1 MAVDPAT
8 TNTTATDTPAPDTA
22 ATALPIRRATF
33 GDQLRRNARRHPNKT
48 AIVALDSASHARR
61 EYTYAELDTAVNQ
74 MANSLAGQGIGHGDV
89 VAIMGRNTP
98 ELVITFWAAAKLG
111 AAVTGLNY
119 TFLASELHYQLSHSE
134 AKALVCEDALVDRIE
149 AITDPLP
156 ELAIR
161 ITNNADSDAAPTA
174 WLRWYDLL
182 ASGSP
187 DEPDL
192 ATTPVTEH
200 SIGLIPYTSGTEAL
214 PKAVVIPQRNYLI
227 GTIPALITGMG
238 LTESDVWYYL
248 LPLHTIA
255 GLGVQ
260 IALISLGNTIVLP
273 FATDP
278 QRALDTFVSEGV
290 TCSGQTP
297 TFFLQLIGLE
307 AFQSADLTQL
317 RRLITYGG
325 TMPRAMFEAFG
336 PVAPNLEWITFWS
349 QSELAQTPTVGRFR
363 SLDDVPNHDPSWI
376 GKPTNQLEV
385 RVIDSDGNDAEE
397 GELICRSP
405 GVMAGYLKNPDRT
418 AEVLRDGWLHTGD
431 IVSMDADGNIFF
443 RDRMK
448 DLIKSGGMNV
458 SSVEVERMLYQHDA
472 VLEVAVVGLA
482 DEYWGQTVNA
492 YVVLRP
498 GTQAATEDLRAWCKE
513 RLAPYKVPKTVHL
526 VEALPKDT
534 QGKTLK
540 RKLRG

>member
-1 MAVDPAT
+1 MT
-8 TNTTATDTPAPDTA
+8 TTQDS
-22 ATALPIRRATF
+22 TALPVRRATF
-33 GDQLRRNARRHPNKT
+33 GDQLRRNALRHPDKP
-48 AIVALDSASHARR
+48 ALIALDSTTHQRR
-61 EYTYAELDTAVNQ
+61 EYSYRDLDRS
-74 MANSLAGQGIGHGDV
+74 ANKLANALAAQGIGHGDV

-98 ELVITFWAAAKLG
+98 ELVITFWAASKLG

-119 TFLASELHYQLSHSE
+119 TFLAPELHYQLAHSE
-134 AKALVCEDALVDRIE
+134 AKALVCEDALVDKIE
-149 AITDPLP
+149 AIGDPLP
-156 ELAIR
+156 HLEIR
-161 ITNNADSDAAPTA
+161 ITNDADSSDAPSS
-174 WLRWYDLL
+174 WLRWYELVES
-182 ASGSP
+182 AS
-187 DEPDL
+187 DVEPDP
-192 ATTPVTEH
+192 ATSGVTDD

-214 PKAVVIPQRNYLI
+214 PKAVVIPQRNYLMS
-227 GTIPALITGMG
+227 TIPALITGMG
-238 LTESDVWYYL
+238 LEESDVWYYL

-255 GLGVQ
+255 GLGLQ
-260 IALISLGNTIVLP
+260 IALISLGNTLVLP

-278 QRALDTFVSEGV
+278 QRALDTIVSEGV

-297 TFFLQLIGLE
+297 TFFLQLIGLD
-307 AFQSADLTQL
+307 AFRDGDLSRL

-325 TMPRAMFEAFG
+325 TMPRAMFEAFR

-363 SLDDVPNHDPSWI
+363 SLDDVPNQDPSWI
-376 GKPTNQLEV
+376 GRPTNQLEV
-385 RVIDSDGNDAEE
+385 RVVDSDGADAEE

-405 GVMAGYLKNPDRT
+405 GVMAGYLKNPERT

-472 VLEVAVVGLA
+472 VLEVAVVGIA
-482 DEYWGQTVNA
+482 DDYWGQAVNA

-498 GTQAATEDLRAWCKE
+498 QAEVTSDELRAWCKE
-513 RLAPYKVPKTVHL
+513 RLAPYKVPKTIHL
-526 VEALPKDT
+526 VAALPKDT

-540 RKLRG
+540 RELRKTG